1 MKITRHKL
9 AGATPSGPYS
19 PAVEVETRD
28 LRQLYV
34 SGQGTKDPLT
44 GERVLGEIS
53 LQAKAAMDN
62 LRLVVEESG
71 FSMRNI
77 VKLTIY
83 LVRMSDF
90 EAVNKV
96 YSTYFAADEYP
107 ARVTLAA
114 AGLPG
119 GQGIEIDAIVVKET

>member
-1 MKITRHKL
+1 MKITRHKP
-9 AGATPSGPYS
+9 AGAMPSAPYS
-19 PAVEVETRD
+19 PAVEVETRG

-62 LRLVVEESG
+62 LRLVVEGSG
-71 FSMRNI
+71 FSMHNI
-77 VKLTIY
+77 VKVTIY
-83 LVRMSDF
+83 LARMSDF